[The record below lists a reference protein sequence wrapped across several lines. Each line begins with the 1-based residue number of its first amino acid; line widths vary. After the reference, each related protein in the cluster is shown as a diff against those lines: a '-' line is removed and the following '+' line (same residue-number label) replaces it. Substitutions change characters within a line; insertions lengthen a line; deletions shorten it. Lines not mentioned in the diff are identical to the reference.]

1 MPPLTSRR
9 AIASGYDGDAVATK
23 STKLAASA
31 TSHAMEL
38 RVWVALVTLC
48 IAGGLTPGPAV
59 MLVTTSAMRYRF
71 GPAMLAALGVC
82 AGNLLWVALAVSGAA
97 ALARALPSAFLTL
110 KVAGIGYILVLAWRT
125 AHAGTLDL
133 ARREPPPRGQLLG
146 GGLAVQL
153 ANPGAL
159 VFFGGLLPAYLDPER
174 SLLVQCAVVMATV
187 TTTELLGLSLYAAA
201 AHWLARRFASPTFV
215 AWFCRGAA
223 ATMAAS
229 ALFAAWSTWAPLAG

>member
-1 MPPLTSRR
+1 
-9 AIASGYDGDAVATK
+9 
-23 STKLAASA
+23 
-31 TSHAMEL
+31 MEL
-38 RVWVALVTLC
+38 RVWIALVSLC
-48 IAGGLTPGPAV
+48 VAGGLMPGPAV

-82 AGNLLWVALAVSGAA
+82 AGNLLWIALAVSGAS
-97 ALARALPSAFLTL
+97 ALARALPSAFLAL

-125 AHAGTLDL
+125 AHTGTLDL
-133 ARREPPPRGQLLG
+133 ARREPPPRGWLFG

-153 ANPGAL
+153 ANPNAL
-159 VFFGGLLPAYLDPER
+159 VFFGGLLPAYLDPEG
-174 SLLVQCAVVMATV
+174 SLVVQCAVVMATV
-187 TTTELLGLSLYAAA
+187 TTTELFGLSLYAAG

-229 ALFAAWSTWAPLAG
+229 ALFAAWSTWTPPPG